1 MMAKKRFAKKVNS
14 NFKIPESFSALSF
27 KNKIISVVL
36 LVLIVGIIGSLFP
49 GNLTGSA
56 IFNNYMFSQI
66 KYTLDNIIRTVFP
79 MVPSANII
87 IYEKFVLFLL
97 LFTLLSWAAKLL
109 NFRGM
114 TNFVV
119 AGAISL
125 ISVWFIPPEVLAMIG
140 LTYGGVYASL
150 LMLIPIFTVGY
161 LAWFIPGTK
170 GGCWA
175 KAIIYFVLLSVFGAT
190 RDGLR
195 SSYSIGEWYNTYAD
209 TIIVVLFILTVYYVI
224 RALTISV
231 EAEEAALTKWNKKKT
246 EESLGGLI
254 YSMTQENLKGSIEEA
269 KKRQIAARR

>member
-1 MMAKKRFAKKVNS
+1 MAKKRTIKKVNS
-14 NFKIPESFSALSF
+14 SFKIPESFSALNF

-231 EAEEAALTKWNKKKT
+231 EAEQKAKRKWLEERSEQNIANIILTKV
-246 EESLGGLI
+246 EEGIKGGSERAGR
-254 YSMTQENLKGSIEEA
+254 Y
-269 KKRQIAARR
+269 AASGRD